1 MTATKSCVRRI
12 LTLSITFL
20 MALSMVLTM
29 IPVKALAAP
38 VGDGDVWLDSY
49 QVKYGVKKNVTVELT
64 FKRDNKDAESGDM
77 FISLTTDNFYIS
89 DTYYDPSTGHISQSG
104 SGEHALTYVK
114 FRFEKD
120 KDTATVPMR
129 LAAWNSVSLGGT
141 QTIGMQ
147 LSYTGTTATGEPS
160 PKQINFNILV
170 NMADAPSDIP
180 SQPEQSKPESIL
192 TPHLV
197 ITGYDW
203 GDAELK
209 AGNELYLTVSF
220 RNTSKTKTVQNI
232 MISIT
237 LPGGVILA
245 KASSSFYKEKLGP
258 GEVGSQV
265 FWLKTDKKLESGI
278 ANFSVSF
285 NYEYYLNEAYSSGS
299 DSESFGLIFEGA
311 GESNE
316 EYKDRFEITD
326 VTLPDYITVGEE
338 GYITVKFVN
347 KGKEPLNNVS
357 VKLESDG
364 MQNTG
369 VNDYFGMLNANVKN
383 EMELPVVFSSGGNFN
398 GVATVSYELPDGT
411 FKEVTREFSV
421 FVEEAY
427 TPDYPDFP
435 DNPPEPDNPQKQ
447 GLPFWAIVA
456 IIVGGVAVV
465 VVVIVL
471 LAKRARRKKLV
482 IEDEED
488 ENS

>member
-1 MTATKSCVRRI
+1 MTATKSCVRKI

-20 MALSMVLTM
+20 MALSMVLTLV
-29 IPVKALAAP
+29 PVSALAAP
-38 VGDGDVWLDSY
+38 DSDDVWLDRYTVSY
-49 QVKYGVKKNVTVELT
+49 NVKKAIKVELT
-64 FKRDNKDAESGDM
+64 FKRAEKGPASGDM
-77 FISLTTDNFYIS
+77 YINLTSENFYIT
-89 DTYYDPSTGHISQSG
+89 DKYYDASSGHINQG
-104 SGEHALTYVK
+104 SEHAVTYVK
-114 FRFEKD
+114 FNFAENTDEAKV
-120 KDTATVPMR
+120 TVH
-129 LAAWNSVSLGGT
+129 LAAWKSVSLGGT
-141 QTIGMQ
+141 QTVGMQ
-147 LSYTGTTATGEPS
+147 LSYVGKTATGEDS
-160 PKQINFNILV
+160 PKQLAFNVLI
-170 NMADAPSDIP
+170 NMADEPTP
-180 SQPEQSKPESIL
+180 PESQPEQSKPETVL
-192 TPHLV
+192 TPHVV

-220 RNTSKTKTVQNI
+220 RNTSKTKTIQNI

-245 KASSSFYKEKLGP
+245 KASSSFYMEKLEP
-258 GEVGSQV
+258 GQVGSQV

-311 GESNE
+311 GESKE

-326 VTLPDYITVGEE
+326 VALPDYITVGEE

-347 KGKEPLNNVS
+347 KGKESLNNVS
-357 VKLESDG
+357 VKLECDG

-383 EMELPVVFSSGGNFN
+383 EMELPVVFSEGGNFN

-411 FKEVTREFSV
+411 FKEVTRDFSV

-427 TPDYPDFP
+427 TPDYPDLP

-456 IIVGGVAVV
+456 IIAGGVAVV
-465 VVVIVL
+465 VVAIVL
-471 LAKRARRKKLV
+471 LAKHARKKKLV